1 MELVA
6 GETMADRLGR
16 HKAAGARRPHADA
29 GGLPVT
35 EVLNLA
41 RQIADALDA
50 AHERGIVH
58 RDLKPANIAITP
70 EGVVKVLDFGL
81 AKAVQ
86 TGDASEADTIASTRE
101 GTILGTPAYM
111 SPEQA
116 RGQAVDKRTDIWAF
130 GCVLYEL
137 LTGLGAFARGSMT
150 DTIAADDRTRT
161 GLERAA
167 RDHTLRGPAPP
178 APLPRQ
184 GPKASVAR
192 HRRCACRA

>member
-1 MELVA
+1 M
-6 GETMADRLGR
+6 
-16 HKAAGARRPHADA
+16 
-29 GGLPVT
+29 
-35 EVLNLA
+35 
-41 RQIADALDA
+41 
-50 AHERGIVH
+50 
-58 RDLKPANIAITP
+58 
-70 EGVVKVLDFGL
+70 LDFGL

-150 DTIAADDRTRT
+150 DTLAAVI
-161 GLERAA
+161 EREPDWSVLPATTPSA
-167 RDHTLRGPAPP
+167 VQRLLRRCLDKDP
-178 APLPRQ
+178 
-184 GPKASVAR
+184 R
-192 HRRCACRA
+192 HRLRDIGDARVELDASLASDAASTAPGSARYARTNAVLAWSGGRSRRCPGGRLDSLDERYRLFVAGDPNDGGTARKP